1 MDGHEAALVANMI
14 EKRLTEVSGIVIM
27 EIANWV
33 MSDTAPAARAA
44 AKHFPELDQEDC
56 AMHMTNLCISYGL
69 GVRDNTSTKTSYN
82 LKTRSRQ
89 TITKTTTPSGDF
101 EEGKEERGFSCAG
114 FCLHRT
120 SKPSRWRNI
129 WLLQEMNP
137 TWTKVKSFVIHKH
150 FVEWSVLE
158 ECFPIADVLLCQF
171 DAITY
176 WKGCNDETTSK
187 DASIDSDDDWLD
199 VDSIGCSDDLGRMR
213 EMEKI
218 ERALDEEEVCTSQT
232 ETVTLLKAAMLSRGA
247 TLSSTLTQDSSVE
260 PTQVTTD
267 QQDCDYSAAGMPLT
281 AFAPSTY
288 AAYEETPLSQVL
300 LGEINITEQS

>member
-101 EEGKEERGFSCAG
+101 EEGKEVIGQLRALNKYFSAGNRGSHLTRVQSA
-114 FCLHRT
+114 L
-120 SKPSRWRNI
+120 SRPELVSIVYPETRVAVCC
-129 WLLQEMNP
+129 
-137 TWTKVKSFVIHKH
+137 K
-150 FVEWSVLE
+150 
-158 ECFPIADVLLCQF
+158 LLC
-171 DAITY
+171 
-176 WKGCNDETTSK
+176 C
-187 DASIDSDDDWLD
+187 SIINNNVMAAFSRVIKLRTHFPVSPAMSD
-199 VDSIGCSDDLGRMR
+199 I
-213 EMEKI
+213 
-218 ERALDEEEVCTSQT
+218 
-232 ETVTLLKAAMLSRGA
+232 SR
-247 TLSSTLTQDSSVE
+247 L
-260 PTQVTTD
+260 
-267 QQDCDYSAAGMPLT
+267 
-281 AFAPSTY
+281 
-288 AAYEETPLSQVL
+288 
-300 LGEINITEQS
+300 